1 MIINWGAPSYV
12 DEFMQEFGR
21 DSRDGKSSMSVLYY
35 HGIDLSKTATDKGM
49 RTFATSDTYRVI
61 YII

>member
-35 HGIDLSKTATDKGM
+35 HGIDLSKTATDKRM